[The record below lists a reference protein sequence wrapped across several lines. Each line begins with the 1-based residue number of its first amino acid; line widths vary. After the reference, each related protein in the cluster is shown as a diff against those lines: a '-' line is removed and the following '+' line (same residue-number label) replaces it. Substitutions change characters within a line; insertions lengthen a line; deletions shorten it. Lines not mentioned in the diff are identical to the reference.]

1 MATAQYCPFPLADIL
16 YPLSYHDSMS
26 LVLIP
31 DSSMPLFLDAMP
43 DTLVYPPRVIYDD
56 SQICISN
63 PDYFR
68 NRLQIPYVKSTEVI
82 LRIFVFSLKYN
93 LLLT

>member
-1 MATAQYCPFPLADIL
+1 
-16 YPLSYHDSMS
+16 
-26 LVLIP
+26 
-31 DSSMPLFLDAMP
+31 MP

-63 PDYFR
+63 PDYFP

-82 LRIFVFSLKYN
+82 LRIFVLFLAWNTIFY
-93 LLLT
+93 